1 MADYNGTPGNDT
13 ILGSALNDNL
23 DGGVGSD
30 TLIGGIGDD
39 VYFVESTGDTV
50 TEYLDQGFDLVNS
63 SVSWTLA
70 DNLESLFLIGS
81 NNINGTGNA
90 LDNTI
95 YGNAAN
101 NSVYGKA
108 GDDYLDG
115 SDGNDTLN
123 GGSGVDQL
131 DGGLGNDT
139 YIINNSDDLIAD
151 DIAGIETVR
160 SSVSWTLDGG
170 IFDTSI
176 DLENLILTGSDPING
191 KGNLL
196 DNLIVGNGA
205 DNDLFSFFGNDTLC
219 GGSGNDSL
227 NGWEGND
234 ILYGGAGNDT
244 LQGRLIGA
252 GHVGDKKLYG
262 GAGNDTYY
270 VESTGDTI
278 TESFNKGIDTVIA
291 YGTSWVLGDNLEN
304 LELTTGF
311 ATVSGTG
318 NSLNNSITG
327 GDADNILNGGI
338 GNDTLTGGAG
348 ADRFVFNNLTQGID
362 TITDFSASVVG
373 ETIDVSAAGFLGGLT
388 AGAPITTAQ
397 FNLGSVAADASD
409 RLIYNQNTGALFFDV
424 DGIGEAAQVQFATL
438 STNLAMTNADFLVIA

>member
-1 MADYNGTPGNDT
+1 MADYNGTPGNDI

-30 TLIGGIGDD
+30 TLIGGNGDD
-39 VYFVESTGDTV
+39 VYFVDTEDTV

-63 SVSWTLA
+63 SVNWTLGN
-70 DNLESLFLIGS
+70 NLESLFLISS

-101 NSVYGKA
+101 NSMYGKA

-139 YIINNSDDLIAD
+139 YIVDNSDDLIFD
-151 DIAGIETVR
+151 DIAGIDTVR
-160 SSVSWTLDGG
+160 SSVTWTLDGG
-170 IFDTSI
+170 IDDSSI

-205 DNDLFSFFGNDTLC
+205 DNDLFGFFGNDTLR

-234 ILYGGAGNDT
+234 ILYGGPGNDT

-270 VESTGDTI
+270 VESTDDTI
-278 TESFNKGIDTVIA
+278 TESFNKG
-291 YGTSWVLGDNLEN
+291 S
-304 LELTTGF
+304 
-311 ATVSGTG
+311 
-318 NSLNNSITG
+318 
-327 GDADNILNGGI
+327 
-338 GNDTLTGGAG
+338 TL
-348 ADRFVFNNLTQGID
+348 R
-362 TITDFSASVVG
+362 
-373 ETIDVSAAGFLGGLT
+373 
-388 AGAPITTAQ
+388 
-397 FNLGSVAADASD
+397 
-409 RLIYNQNTGALFFDV
+409 
-424 DGIGEAAQVQFATL
+424 
-438 STNLAMTNADFLVIA
+438 